1 MAKIK
6 VTTRFRILDFI
17 DGFVD
22 DTTANAI
29 GQTVVDGAKEL
40 IASGQSPVR
49 GYGRFEE
56 YKEAGRRKVALK
68 KIAQDAKGLRAQA
81 KKAELPRLAKLASLV
96 AARKRNDVTSS
107 VLGYPYN
114 VMKQYPGKMVR
125 PVNLYL
131 SGDML
136 DYYDYVVRDSS
147 IFVGVQGNSHAA
159 EIAGYHNDGTDK
171 MAQRKLVPGDGEEWA
186 VSIMRDIRDLYGARL
201 AEIIRQSNK

>member
-1 MAKIK
+1 MSRKKALVMAKVK
-6 VTTRFRILDFI
+6 VTTRFRILDFL
-17 DGFVD
+17 DGFID

-56 YKEAGRRKVALK
+56 YKAAGNSKRIKAW
-68 KIAQDAKGLRAQA
+68 AKGSSKENAKAIRAQA
-81 KKAELPRLAKLASLV
+81 KA
-96 AARKRNDVTSS
+96 
-107 VLGYPYN
+107 VLESGYPYN
-114 VMKQYPGKMVR
+114 VMKKYPDKKVR

-131 SGDML
+131 SGEML
-136 DYYDYVVRDSS
+136 AYYDYVVQDSS
-147 IFVGVQGNSHAA
+147 IFVGVQGDSHAV
-159 EIAGYHNDGTDK
+159 EIAGYHNDGTEK